1 MENKK
6 EDVKNK
12 DNTVEKIQEET
23 TKSTSEKNVK
33 TDKKKNNKV
42 RMKLVL
48 LFLVI
53 FAAISYISLR
63 GNYLEF

>member
-33 TDKKKNNKV
+33 TDKNITKK
-42 RMKLVL
+42 
-48 LFLVI
+48 
-53 FAAISYISLR
+53 
-63 GNYLEF
+63 E